1 MKQIVALARAV
12 ALAIALCGL
21 AMTPGRPAWA
31 HHGWGYY
38 DTAAPLYFSGRVVSV
53 TWRNPHPQVTIEVDA
68 RALPANWNALPV
80 PPELAELGFGN
91 TLAAVRAPASP
102 GRWTLDLAPINR
114 LERWGMPREP
124 RPGDRLEAIGFPSC
138 GDRHVARPALIVL
151 DGVGVRQQSVAL
163 PAGCS
168 GAPRG

>member
-1 MKQIVALARAV
+1 MKRLVTMAV
-12 ALAIALCGL
+12 CGL
-21 AMTPGRPAWA
+21 AWAFCTAALA

-38 DTAAPLYFSGRVVSV
+38 DTGAPLYFSGRVVDV
-53 TWRNPHPQVTIEVDA
+53 VWRNPHPQLTVEVDA
-68 RALPANWNALPV
+68 KALPPDWNALPV
-80 PPELAELGFGN
+80 PSELAEVGFAA
-91 TLAAVRAPASP
+91 TLAAVRSPAPP

-114 LERWGMPREP
+114 LQRWGMPREP
-124 RPGDRLEAIGFPSC
+124 RAGDRIEAIGFPSC
-138 GDRHVARPALIVL
+138 GERHVARPALIVL

>member
-1 MKQIVALARAV
+1 MKRTMTRWV
-12 ALAIALCGL
+12 AIAVSSV
-21 AMTPGRPAWA
+21 AMTLGWPALA

-38 DTAAPLYFSGRVVSV
+38 DTATPLYFSGRVVTV
-53 TWRNPHPQVTIEVDA
+53 TWRNPHPQVTIEVEA
-68 RALPANWNALPV
+68 VTLPRNWNTLPI
-80 PPELAELGFGN
+80 PPELAELDFAK
-91 TLAAVRAPASP
+91 TLAAVRASAPP

-138 GDRHVARPALIVL
+138 NDRHVARPALIVL
-151 DGVGVRQQSVAL
+151 DGVGVRQQSVVL

-168 GAPRG
+168 GTPRG

>member
-1 MKQIVALARAV
+1 MKRTMTRWV
-12 ALAIALCGL
+12 AIALSGV
-21 AMTPGRPAWA
+21 AMTLGWPALA

-38 DTAAPLYFSGRVVSV
+38 DTATPLYFSGRVVTV
-53 TWRNPHPQVTIEVDA
+53 TWRNPHPQVTIEVEA
-68 RALPANWNALPV
+68 NTLPRNWNALPI
-80 PPELAELGFGN
+80 PPELAELGFCR
-91 TLAAVRAPASP
+91 TLAAVRASAPP

-138 GDRHVARPALIVL
+138 NDRHAARPALIVL